1 MFFWGEKKKENVCT
15 ITRLP
20 VLNFMSAR
28 FSSLVKYVAYRSI
41 QVVFP
46 GTKSGTN
53 EPGALVI
60 WSVIMINIGT
70 LAVLFLIFF
79 IYESLDCVGTK
90 VYGGQR

>member
-1 MFFWGEKKKENVCT
+1 MLHIVPFKLFFLE
-15 ITRLP
+15 I
-20 VLNFMSAR
+20 
-28 FSSLVKYVAYRSI
+28 
-41 QVVFP
+41 
-46 GTKSGTN
+46 KSGTN